1 MNNITLIGMPGVG
14 KSTIGVVLAKVL
26 GYQFLDSAH
35 GLQVFSGAG
44 PQDRDLADHE
54 RERGRAVRHPGQDA
68 RIYGKLPQDER
79 AVHAVRHADQ
89 HHRGKDRAALRR
101 QGRAGACPHGIQE
114 GVRREFGRAARR
126 SQPQKADGNAA
137 ARRDGGGSRAL
148 RPAARLHHIKQR
160 EFLTA
165 YPPFSGEKSK

>member
-1 MNNITLIGMPGVG
+1 MQFAMLTNIIEEKTELLYVG
-14 KSTIGVVLAKVL
+14 KGAQELVRTAFKKECGENSVVL
-26 GYQFLDSAH
+26 
-35 GLQVFSGAG
+35 
-44 PQDRDLADHE
+44 
-54 RERGRAVRHPGQDA
+54 PG
-68 RIYGKLPQDER
+68 
-79 AVHAVRHADQ
+79 
-89 HHRGKDRAALRR
+89 
-101 QGRAGACPHGIQE
+101 
-114 GVRREFGRAARR
+114 R